1 MQRIVAQI
9 VLTATNIISKA
20 FLQAY
25 QQAKAGG
32 GGAAA
37 RAGQAA
43 TTTARVDLGQARSIL
58 NIESRTPGKDEILR
72 QFKKYYE
79 ANDPEKGGSF
89 YVQSKV
95 WNAKEAL
102 MTDLKARQAASAA
115 GAAGGA
121 GTGTDGAAKPE
132 EKPLK

>member
-32 GGAAA
+32 GAAA

-43 TTTARVDLGQARSIL
+43 STAARVDLGQARSVL
-58 NIESRTPGKDEILR
+58 NIESRTPGRDEILR

-79 ANDPEKGGSF
+79 ANDPDKGGSF
-89 YVQSKV
+89 YVQSKI

-102 MTDLKARQAASAA
+102 MADLKNRQAASAA
-115 GAAGGA
+115 GAAAGGA
-121 GTGTDGAAKPE
+121 GAGESKPE
-132 EKPLK
+132 DKPLK